1 MFRIFMAL
9 IVHTDMHIDAL
20 HCVKSSVLM
29 RNSRNATVGRVYLL
43 SRSVMGQLLLKSGS
57 ECIY

>member
-1 MFRIFMAL
+1 MAL